1 MSIISKIKG
10 AAKAAKLW
18 ITANKLAAGIAAGVL
33 VVGGGAAVALGAGF
47 LPQQTAAETTEA
59 VISSDLSTEE
69 LAAAYEANLLRGEQM
84 GQPLLDAM
92 WESLEQEY
100 ARETTTEEETTEEE
114 TEAEKEE
121 LPEVE
126 IPPVVVA
133 PINDEEDEQPQDDG
147 DKGTSD
153 EIDIS
158 DVVDNGNYENVGVSY
173 GIDVSKWQGSI
184 DWSKVAESG
193 VEFAI
198 IRVGYR
204 GNTTGEIVMDPYF
217 ERNIKGALAN
227 NIKVGVYFYSQAI
240 NEEEALVEAA
250 WVVNVISKYQI
261 TYPVVY
267 DCEGLGQNRI
277 KDVTKT
283 QRSKNA
289 GAFLDYIRKAG
300 YTPMMYASKYG
311 YNNNW
316 DLSYI
321 TNCKYWLAHYTSGG
335 LSTPSDYAGTYH
347 MWQYTSK
354 GSVPGI
360 RGNVDMNIA
369 YFSYSNTPDPVI
381 GTVSY
386 TVKDESGSPVSGAT
400 VTMKGSASRKTLTAV
415 TDSNG
420 TASFTDVV
428 VDDYAV
434 SVSGVPDGYAT
445 VAESQTSVSFGKAEA
460 SYSGSLQ
467 LKRVAS
473 SSVRY
478 YVVDQEGSPV
488 QGATVTLSGNAKVG
502 AAVNMTATTNASG
515 LAEFKNIP
523 LGTYEVYASG
533 APEGY
538 SLPATTTKET
548 ANITS
553 SDPYTGSQKIVI
565 NKDEKPTETET
576 ATEPSTTNPA
586 ETTSSA
592 ETTSPTESVSEGTTS
607 GETTVPDSSETSP
620 ETSQPA
626 ESSSAASDPTQSLE
640 NGTDPGNT
648 P

>member
-10 AAKAAKLW
+10 AAKAVKLW
-18 ITANKLAAGIAAGVL
+18 VAANKLAAGIAAGVL

-47 LPQQTAAETTEA
+47 LPQETAAETTEA
-59 VISSDLSTEE
+59 VLSASELSTEE
-69 LAAAYEANLLRGEQM
+69 AAAAYEANLLRGEQM

-92 WESLEQEY
+92 WASLEQEY

-114 TEAEKEE
+114 TEKEEE

-133 PINDEEDEQPQDDG
+133 PVNDAEDEQPQDDG
-147 DKGTSD
+147 DKGTS
-153 EIDIS
+153 EEVDIS
-158 DVVDNGNYENVGVSY
+158 DVVNNDNYENVGVSY

-184 DWSKVAESG
+184 DWAQVAESG

-217 ERNIKGALAN
+217 ERNIRGALAN

-240 NEEEALVEAA
+240 DEEEALVEAA

-289 GAFLDYIRKAG
+289 GVFLDYIRKAG

-386 TVKDESGSPVSGAT
+386 AVTDETGTPVSGAT
-400 VTMKGSASRKTLTAV
+400 VTLKGSASRKTLTAV
-415 TDSNG
+415 TDANG
-420 TASFTDVV
+420 IASFANVV

-434 SVSGVPDGYAT
+434 SVSGVPDGYTT
-445 VAESQTSVSFGKAEA
+445 VSESQTSVSFGKAEE

-467 LKRVAS
+467 LRRIAS

-478 YVVDQEGSPV
+478 SVVDQNGDPV
-488 QGATVTLSGNAKVG
+488 QGVTLTLSGSAKVG
-502 AAVNMTATTNASG
+502 ASVNMTAVTNASG
-515 LAEFKNIP
+515 VAEFKNVP
-523 LGTYEVYASG
+523 LGTYEVYASA

-538 SLPATTTKET
+538 SLPSTTTKET
-548 ANITS
+548 ATITS
-553 SDPYTGSQKIVI
+553 SAAYTGSQKIVV
-565 NKDEKPTETET
+565 NKDEEPTETEPETT
-576 ATEPSTTNPA
+576 APSGTTSPA
-586 ETTSSA
+586 ETTPA
-592 ETTSPTESVSEGTTS
+592 ETTPA
-607 GETTVPDSSETSP
+607 P
-620 ETSQPA
+620 ET
-626 ESSSAASDPTQSLE
+626 SSSAAETAQPTQPEPSESSSEASDPTESLE